1 MHCLEKPPQAREIP
15 RCHGVSENAPWAT
28 RYLLCTPPVQSDRLP
43 AEWAPSGVPK
53 SPVLWSVA
61 EKGILGELL
70 SDADWLLPSYIDPW
84 KDTNTKRKNTD
95 IKTHAG
101 STESLVKDILD
112 APFLQNQLA
121 THEGQEQR
129 AVHSNSLVAIVCSP
143 HSGSYRT
150 MH

>member
-1 MHCLEKPPQAREIP
+1 M
-15 RCHGVSENAPWAT
+15 
-28 RYLLCTPPVQSDRLP
+28 
-43 AEWAPSGVPK
+43 
-53 SPVLWSVA
+53 A

-84 KDTNTKRKNTD
+84 KDANAKRKNTD